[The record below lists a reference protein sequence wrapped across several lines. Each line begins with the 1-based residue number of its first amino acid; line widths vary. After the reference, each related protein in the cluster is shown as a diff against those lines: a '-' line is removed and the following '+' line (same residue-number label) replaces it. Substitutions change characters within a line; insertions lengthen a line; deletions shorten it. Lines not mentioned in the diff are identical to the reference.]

1 MVADFFM
8 YLGAAALVIGAAGG
22 ISWLGVTAWAW
33 VERSD
38 AERGFPF
45 LMWLRMR
52 R

>member
-1 MVADFFM
+1 MPEFFI
-8 YLGAAALVIGAAGG
+8 YLVAALVIGGAAMGLV
-22 ISWLGVTAWAW
+22 WALLTAWAW
-33 VERSD
+33 AERSD